1 MSLHWLKKIII
12 KKRGGGGGGKKK
24 KKKRRLFQ
32 FKRAVCIQSFHVRA
46 YFKPPH
52 KTNWKISNKWQIVLY
67 IILNDTDQMNDYSP
81 LQPPFFSLS
90 LSSKSFILCPP
101 MLALFFFGC
110 LLSPVDNLHTVHF
123 FMFACVD
130 NRHGL
135 VLLTHCELVPVL
147 HALAWIILQIH
158 AQ

>member
-1 MSLHWLKKIII
+1 MSLHWLKKNNN
-12 KKRGGGGGGKKK
+12 KETGGGGGGEK

-67 IILNDTDQMNDYSP
+67 IILNNTDQMNDYSP

-90 LSSKSFILCPP
+90 LLNP
-101 MLALFFFGC
+101 LFCVHPCWPFFVVGC